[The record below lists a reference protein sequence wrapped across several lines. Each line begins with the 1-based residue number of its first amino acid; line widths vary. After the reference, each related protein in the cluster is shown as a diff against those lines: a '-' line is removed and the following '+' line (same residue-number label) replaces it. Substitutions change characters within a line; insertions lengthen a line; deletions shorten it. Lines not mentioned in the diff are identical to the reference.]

1 MWNQVEQALNQ
12 SAANVLTG
20 IARLLPGTIALV
32 VSVLISAALGWALG
46 SMLRR
51 ALRSVDFDRRLA
63 SWGGSDLAA
72 WTEDRSPS
80 AVLAG
85 IVTWTVVFLGFLVG
99 LAAFDPTLTSQL
111 AIRLFGSAI
120 NLLTAAAIFGIGVV
134 AARFLSRSVLISLVN
149 MNVRQA
155 SLLSLGV
162 KWLVLILTGAMA
174 LDHLGIGGRIVE
186 LAFGILF
193 AGIVLTLSLL
203 VVSRSK
209 DLADWSL
216 SRRHEEGGDDHDPP
230 PFKHL

>member
-20 IARLLPGTIALV
+20 VARLLPGTIALV
-32 VSVLISAALGWALG
+32 VSLLLAAIIGGVLG
-46 SMLRR
+46 SLLKR
-51 ALRSVDFDRRLA
+51 ALRGVDFDRRLA
-63 SWGGSDLAA
+63 EWGSADFVA
-72 WTEDRSPS
+72 WTGNRSPTVMLAQVVS
-80 AVLAG
+80 WATVL
-85 IVTWTVVFLGFLVG
+85 LGFLVG

-111 AIRLFGSAI
+111 ALRLFGSAV
-120 NLLTAAAIFGIGVV
+120 NLLTAAAIFGIGIFV
-134 AARFLSRSVLISLVN
+134 ARFLSRSVLISLVN

-155 SLLSLGV
+155 SLLGMGV
-162 KWLVLILTGAMA
+162 KWLVLILTSAMA

-193 AGIVLTLSLL
+193 AGIVFTLALL

-216 SRRHEEGGDDHDPP
+216 SRSDKGPDDTEPP
-230 PFKHL
+230 PFQHL